1 MPYLDQAEYLE
12 MGGTITEDDE
22 LRYQRL
28 ESRASHA
35 IDRATHGRIKGE
47 KPVRNAVKFCVY
59 EMIER
64 YASDEASA
72 GMSGREI
79 ASMSNDGVSVSYA
92 DSGGAS
98 TPGTAPALRDAAS
111 IRAWLLDEVDGN
123 GTPLLYAGVDA

>member
-12 MGGTITEDDE
+12 MGGTIPEDDE

-64 YASDEASA
+64 YASDEAMA

-79 ASMSNDGVSVSYA
+79 ASMSNDGVSVSYVSGA
-92 DSGGAS
+92 SASGGSAS
-98 TPGTAPALRDAAS
+98 ALRDTDS
-111 IRAWLLDEVDGN
+111 IRAWLMDEVDGN

>member
-12 MGGTITEDDE
+12 MGGTIPEDDE

-64 YASDEASA
+64 YVSDEAMA

-79 ASMSNDGVSVSYA
+79 ASMSNDGVSVSYVSGA
-92 DSGGAS
+92 SASGGSAS
-98 TPGTAPALRDAAS
+98 ALRDAES
-111 IRAWLLDEVDGN
+111 IRAWLMDEVDSN

>member
-64 YASDEASA
+64 YVSDEAMA

-79 ASMSNDGVSVSYA
+79 ASMSNDGVSVSYVSGA
-92 DSGGAS
+92 SASGGSAS
-98 TPGTAPALRDAAS
+98 ALRDTES

>member
-35 IDRATHGRIKGE
+35 IDRATHGRIKAE

-64 YASDEASA
+64 YVSDEAMA
-72 GMSGREI
+72 GMSGREV
-79 ASMSNDGVSVSYA
+79 ASMSNDGVSVTYA
-92 DSGGAS
+92 TGAGASGGSAS
-98 TPGTAPALRDAAS
+98 ALRDAES
-111 IRAWLLDEVDGN
+111 VRSWLMDEVDEN

>member
-64 YASDEASA
+64 YASDEAMA

-79 ASMSNDGVSVSYA
+79 ASMSNDGVSVSYVSGA
-92 DSGGAS
+92 SASGGSAS
-98 TPGTAPALRDAAS
+98 ALRDTES
-111 IRAWLLDEVDGN
+111 IRAWLMDEVDGN

>member
-12 MGGTITEDDE
+12 MGGTIPEDDE

-35 IDRATHGRIKGE
+35 IDRATHGRIKTE

-64 YASDEASA
+64 YVSDEAMA

-79 ASMSNDGVSVSYA
+79 ASMSNDGVSVSYVSGA
-92 DSGGAS
+92 SASGGCAS
-98 TPGTAPALRDAAS
+98 ALRDTES
-111 IRAWLLDEVDGN
+111 IRAWLMDEVDGN

>member
-12 MGGTITEDDE
+12 MGGTIPEDDE

-64 YASDEASA
+64 YASDEAMV

-79 ASMSNDGVSVSYA
+79 ASMSNDGVSVSYVSGA
-92 DSGGAS
+92 SASGGSAS
-98 TPGTAPALRDAAS
+98 ALRDAES
-111 IRAWLLDEVDGN
+111 IRAWLMDEVDGN

>member
-12 MGGTITEDDE
+12 MGGTIPEDDE

-64 YASDEASA
+64 YASDEAMA

-79 ASMSNDGVSVSYA
+79 ASMSNDGVSVSYVSGA
-92 DSGGAS
+92 SASGGSAS
-98 TPGTAPALRDAAS
+98 ALRDIDS
-111 IRAWLLDEVDGN
+111 IRAWLMDEVDGN

>member
-12 MGGTITEDDE
+12 MGGTIPEDDE

-35 IDRATHGRIKGE
+35 IDRATHGRIKAE

-64 YASDEASA
+64 YASDEAMA

-79 ASMSNDGVSVSYA
+79 ASMSNDGVSVSYVSGA
-92 DSGGAS
+92 SASGGSAF
-98 TPGTAPALRDAAS
+98 ALRDTES
-111 IRAWLLDEVDGN
+111 IRAWLMDEVDGN

>member
-12 MGGTITEDDE
+12 MGGTIPEDDE

-47 KPVRNAVKFCVY
+47 KPVRNAVKFCIY

-64 YASDEASA
+64 YVSNEAMA

-79 ASMSNDGVSVSYA
+79 ASMSNDGVSVSYVSGA
-92 DSGGAS
+92 SASGGSAS
-98 TPGTAPALRDAAS
+98 ALRDTES
-111 IRAWLLDEVDGN
+111 IRAWLMDEVDGN

>member
-35 IDRATHGRIKGE
+35 IDRATHGRIKAE

-64 YASDEASA
+64 YVSDEAMA
-72 GMSGREI
+72 GMSGREV
-79 ASMSNDGVSVSYA
+79 ASMSNDGVSVTYA
-92 DSGGAS
+92 TGAGASGGSAS
-98 TPGTAPALRDAAS
+98 ALRDAES
-111 IRAWLLDEVDGN
+111 IRSWLMDEVDEN

>member
-12 MGGTITEDDE
+12 MGGTIPEDDE

-64 YASDEASA
+64 YASDEAMT

-79 ASMSNDGVSVSYA
+79 ASMSNDGVSVSYVSGA
-92 DSGGAS
+92 SASGGSAS
-98 TPGTAPALRDAAS
+98 ALRDIDS
-111 IRAWLLDEVDGN
+111 IRAWLMDEVDGN

>member
-12 MGGTITEDDE
+12 MGGTIAEDDE

-64 YASDEASA
+64 YASDEAMA

-79 ASMSNDGVSVSYA
+79 ASMSNDGVSVSYVA
-92 DSGGAS
+92 GASASGGSAS
-98 TPGTAPALRDAAS
+98 ALRDTES
-111 IRAWLLDEVDGN
+111 IRAWLMDEVDGN

>member
-64 YASDEASA
+64 YASDEAMA

-79 ASMSNDGVSVSYA
+79 ASMSNDGVSVSYVSGA
-92 DSGGAS
+92 SASGGSAS
-98 TPGTAPALRDAAS
+98 ALRDIDS
-111 IRAWLLDEVDGN
+111 IRAWLMDEVDGN

>member
-12 MGGTITEDDE
+12 MGGTIPEDDE

-64 YASDEASA
+64 YASDEAMA

-79 ASMSNDGVSVSYA
+79 ASMSNDGVSVSYVSGA
-92 DSGGAS
+92 SASGGSAS
-98 TPGTAPALRDAAS
+98 ALRDTES

>member
-64 YASDEASA
+64 YASDEAMA

-79 ASMSNDGVSVSYA
+79 ASMSNDGVSVSYVSGA
-92 DSGGAS
+92 NASGGSAS
-98 TPGTAPALRDAAS
+98 ALRDIDS
-111 IRAWLLDEVDGN
+111 IRAWLMDEVDGN

>member
-64 YASDEASA
+64 YVSDEAMA

-79 ASMSNDGVSVSYA
+79 ASMSNDGVSVSYVSGA
-92 DSGGAS
+92 SASGGSAS
-98 TPGTAPALRDAAS
+98 ALRDAES

>member
-12 MGGTITEDDE
+12 MGGTIPEDDE

-35 IDRATHGRIKGE
+35 IDRATHGRIKAE

-64 YASDEASA
+64 YASDEAMA

-79 ASMSNDGVSVSYA
+79 ASMSNDGVSVSYVSGA
-92 DSGGAS
+92 SASGGSAS
-98 TPGTAPALRDAAS
+98 ALRDIDS
-111 IRAWLLDEVDGN
+111 IRAWLMDEVDGN

>member
-12 MGGTITEDDE
+12 MGGTIPEDDE

-64 YASDEASA
+64 YVSDEAMA

-79 ASMSNDGVSVSYA
+79 ASMSNDGVSVSYVSGA
-92 DSGGAS
+92 SASGGSAS
-98 TPGTAPALRDAAS
+98 ALRDAES
-111 IRAWLLDEVDGN
+111 IRAWLMDEVDGN

>member
-12 MGGTITEDDE
+12 MGGTIPEDDE

-64 YASDEASA
+64 YVSDEAMA
-72 GMSGREI
+72 GMSGREV
-79 ASMSNDGVSVSYA
+79 ASMSNDGVSVSYVSGA
-92 DSGGAS
+92 SASGGSAS
-98 TPGTAPALRDAAS
+98 ALRDTES
-111 IRAWLLDEVDGN
+111 IRAWLMDEVDGN

>member
-12 MGGTITEDDE
+12 MGGTIPEDDE

-64 YASDEASA
+64 YASDEAMA

-79 ASMSNDGVSVSYA
+79 ASMSNDGVSVSYVSGA
-92 DSGGAS
+92 NASGGSAS
-98 TPGTAPALRDAAS
+98 ALRDIDS
-111 IRAWLLDEVDGN
+111 IRAWLMDEVDGN

>member
-35 IDRATHGRIKGE
+35 VDRATHGRIKGE

-64 YASDEASA
+64 YASDEAMA

-79 ASMSNDGVSVSYA
+79 ASMSNDGVSVSYVSGA
-92 DSGGAS
+92 SASGGSAS
-98 TPGTAPALRDAAS
+98 ALRDAES
-111 IRAWLLDEVDGN
+111 IRAWLMDEVDGN

>member
-12 MGGTITEDDE
+12 MGGTIPEDDE

-64 YASDEASA
+64 YVSDEAMA

-79 ASMSNDGVSVSYA
+79 ASMSNDGVSVSYVSGA
-92 DSGGAS
+92 SASGGSAS
-98 TPGTAPALRDAAS
+98 VIRDTES
-111 IRAWLLDEVDGN
+111 IRAWLMDEVDGN

>member
-12 MGGTITEDDE
+12 MGGTIPEDDE

-64 YASDEASA
+64 YASDEAMA

-79 ASMSNDGVSVSYA
+79 ASMSNDGVSVSYVSGA
-92 DSGGAS
+92 SASGGSAS
-98 TPGTAPALRDAAS
+98 ALRDAES
-111 IRAWLLDEVDGN
+111 IRAWLMDEVDSN

>member
-47 KPVRNAVKFCVY
+47 KPVRNAVKFCIY

-64 YASDEASA
+64 YVSNEAMA

-79 ASMSNDGVSVSYA
+79 ASMSNDGVSVSYVSGA
-92 DSGGAS
+92 SASGGSAS
-98 TPGTAPALRDAAS
+98 ALRDTES
-111 IRAWLLDEVDGN
+111 IRAWLMDEVDGN

>member
-64 YASDEASA
+64 YASDEAMA

-79 ASMSNDGVSVSYA
+79 ASMSNDGVSVSYVSA
-92 DSGGAS
+92 ASASGGSAS
-98 TPGTAPALRDAAS
+98 ALRDTES
-111 IRAWLLDEVDGN
+111 IRAWLMDEVDGN

>member
-12 MGGTITEDDE
+12 MGGTIPEDDE

-64 YASDEASA
+64 YASDEAMA

-79 ASMSNDGVSVSYA
+79 ASMSNDGVSVSYVSGA
-92 DSGGAS
+92 SASGGSAS
-98 TPGTAPALRDAAS
+98 ALRDTES
-111 IRAWLLDEVDGN
+111 IRAWLMDEVDGN

>member
-12 MGGTITEDDE
+12 MGGTIPEDDE

-64 YASDEASA
+64 YVSDEAMA

-79 ASMSNDGVSVSYA
+79 ASMSNDGVSVSYVSGA
-92 DSGGAS
+92 SASGGSAS
-98 TPGTAPALRDAAS
+98 ALRDAES

>member
-12 MGGTITEDDE
+12 MGGTIPEDDE

-28 ESRASHA
+28 EARASHA
-35 IDRATHGRIKGE
+35 IDRATHGRIKAE

-64 YASDEASA
+64 YVSDEAMA

-79 ASMSNDGVSVSYA
+79 ASMSNDGVSVSYVSGA
-92 DSGGAS
+92 SASGGSAS
-98 TPGTAPALRDAAS
+98 ALRDTES
-111 IRAWLLDEVDGN
+111 IRAWLMDEVDGN
-123 GTPLLYAGVDA
+123 GTPLLYAEVDA

>member
-12 MGGTITEDDE
+12 MGGTIPEDDE

-35 IDRATHGRIKGE
+35 IDRATHGRIKAE

-64 YASDEASA
+64 YASDEAMA

-79 ASMSNDGVSVSYA
+79 ASMSNDGVSVSYVSGA
-92 DSGGAS
+92 SASGGSAS
-98 TPGTAPALRDAAS
+98 ALRDTES

>member
-12 MGGTITEDDE
+12 MGGTIPEDDE

-64 YASDEASA
+64 YVSDEAMA

-79 ASMSNDGVSVSYA
+79 ASMSNDGVSVSYVSGA
-92 DSGGAS
+92 SASGGSAS
-98 TPGTAPALRDAAS
+98 ALRDTES

>member
-12 MGGTITEDDE
+12 MGGTIPEDDE

-64 YASDEASA
+64 YVSDEAMA

-79 ASMSNDGVSVSYA
+79 ASMSNDGVSVSYVSGA
-92 DSGGAS
+92 SASGGSAS
-98 TPGTAPALRDAAS
+98 ALRDTES
-111 IRAWLLDEVDGN
+111 IRAWLMDEVDGN

>member
-12 MGGTITEDDE
+12 MGGTIPEDDE

-64 YASDEASA
+64 YASDEAMA

-79 ASMSNDGVSVSYA
+79 ASMSNDGVSVSYVSGA
-92 DSGGAS
+92 SASGGSAS
-98 TPGTAPALRDAAS
+98 ALRDIDS

>member
-64 YASDEASA
+64 YASDEAMV

-79 ASMSNDGVSVSYA
+79 ASMSNDGVSVSYVSGA
-92 DSGGAS
+92 SASGGSAS
-98 TPGTAPALRDAAS
+98 ALRDTES

>member
-35 IDRATHGRIKGE
+35 IDRATHGRIKAE

-64 YASDEASA
+64 YASDEAMA

-79 ASMSNDGVSVSYA
+79 ASMSNDGVSVSYVSGA
-92 DSGGAS
+92 SASGGSAS
-98 TPGTAPALRDAAS
+98 ALRDTES
-111 IRAWLLDEVDGN
+111 IRAWLMDEVDGN

>member
-1 MPYLDQAEYLE
+1 MPYLDQAEYIE

-64 YASDEASA
+64 YASDEAMA

-79 ASMSNDGVSVSYA
+79 ASMSNDGVSVSYVSGA
-92 DSGGAS
+92 SASGGSAS
-98 TPGTAPALRDAAS
+98 ALRDAES
-111 IRAWLLDEVDGN
+111 IRAWLMDEVDGN

>member
-12 MGGTITEDDE
+12 MGGTIAEDDE

-64 YASDEASA
+64 YVSDEAMA

-79 ASMSNDGVSVSYA
+79 ASMSNDGVSVSYVSGA
-92 DSGGAS
+92 SASGGSAS
-98 TPGTAPALRDAAS
+98 ALRDTES

>member
-64 YASDEASA
+64 YASDEAMA

-79 ASMSNDGVSVSYA
+79 ASMSNDGVSVSYVSGA
-92 DSGGAS
+92 SASGGSAS
-98 TPGTAPALRDAAS
+98 ALRDAES
-111 IRAWLLDEVDGN
+111 IRAWLMDEVDGN

>member
-64 YASDEASA
+64 YVSDEAMA

-79 ASMSNDGVSVSYA
+79 ASMSNDGVSVSYVSGA
-92 DSGGAS
+92 SASGGSAS
-98 TPGTAPALRDAAS
+98 ALRDTES
-111 IRAWLLDEVDGN
+111 IRAWLMDEVDGN

>member
-12 MGGTITEDDE
+12 MGGTIPEDDE

-35 IDRATHGRIKGE
+35 IDRATHGRIKAE

-64 YASDEASA
+64 YASDEAMA

-79 ASMSNDGVSVSYA
+79 ASMSNDGVSVSYVSGA
-92 DSGGAS
+92 NASGGSAS
-98 TPGTAPALRDAAS
+98 ALRDIDS
-111 IRAWLLDEVDGN
+111 IRAWLMDEVDGN